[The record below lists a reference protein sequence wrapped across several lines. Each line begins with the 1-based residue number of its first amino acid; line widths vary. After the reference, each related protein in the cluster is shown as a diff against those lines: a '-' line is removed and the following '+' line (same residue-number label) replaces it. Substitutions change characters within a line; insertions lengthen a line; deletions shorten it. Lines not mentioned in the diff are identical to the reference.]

1 MAKLDESSKEDLLA
15 LPQVVGVGYG
25 YKTVRGVQTD
35 QEGIVVLVSRKLPP
49 QQLAI
54 HEFVPKTVNG
64 IVTDVVEVGELK
76 ALEVLEVESVEPLQE
91 RTEKVRPAPP
101 GVSIGHYLITAGTF
115 GAVVYDNST
124 AQPMIL
130 SNNHVLANATN
141 GHDGRAEINDPIC
154 QPGPLDFGF
163 GDIQPYIIA
172 RLKKIVSLADSP
184 DINVVDCAL
193 GEPLENSLII
203 PDILEIGQVQGFAA
217 PILNMDV
224 KKSGRTTGLT
234 FGQITVLDAM
244 VDVNYGSGRIL
255 RFDHQIITTNMSSG
269 GDSGSLLLD
278 ENNMAVGLLFA
289 GSSTITVHNPIQ
301 DVLDLLSVA
310 FQRRSQKTT
319 GILENTAVG
328 GMRPTATIM
337 LGITNNGLIND
348 WVQISGFYVEGASKV
363 QYVSELINLVP
374 GEVRITSYYADF
386 DAFEFQFLIDNN
398 SLEISVWGKD
408 IDNNLN
414 PAHRLLP
421 LELDTIS

>member
-1 MAKLDESSKEDLLA
+1 MVKLDESSKRDLLA

-25 YKTVRGVQTD
+25 FKTVRGVQTD
-35 QEGIVVLVSRKLPP
+35 QEGIVVLVSKKLPP

-54 HEFVPKTVNG
+54 HEFVPKIVNG

-76 ALEVLEVESVEPLQE
+76 ALEVLEVDSVEPLQE

-124 AQPMIL
+124 AQPLIL

-172 RLKKIVSLADSP
+172 RLKRFVSLADSP
-184 DINVVDCAL
+184 EINVVDCAL

-203 PDILEIGQVQGFAA
+203 PDILEIGPVQGVTT
-217 PILNMDV
+217 PVLNMDV

-234 FGQITVLDAM
+234 FGQITVLDAL
-244 VDVNYGSGRIL
+244 VDVDYGSGRIL
-255 RFDHQIITTNMSSG
+255 HFDHQIITTNMSSP

-278 ENNMAVGLLFA
+278 DNNMAVGLLFA
-289 GSSTITVHNPIQ
+289 GSSIVTVHNPIQ
-301 DVLDLLSVA
+301 DVLDLLSVS
-310 FQRRSQKTT
+310 FQRRRPRKTT

-328 GMRPTATIM
+328 GMRPTTR
-337 LGITNNGLIND
+337 ITLEIANNGLIND
-348 WVQISGFYVEGASKV
+348 SVQISGFYIEGTSKV

-374 GEVRITSYYADF
+374 GEVWIKSYYANF
-386 DAFEFQFLIDNN
+386 DAFEFQFMTVNN
-398 SLEISVWGKD
+398 SSQISVWGKD
-408 IDNNLN
+408 ANNNLN
-414 PAHRLLP
+414 PAHRVLP
-421 LELDTIS
+421 SELHVI